1 MTVFV
6 FCTLNTNPMNKRF
19 LNAVA
24 ILVVLAVA
32 IACGAKKEDGHDEG
46 HHKEES
52 KEWKQMDDFHM
63 VMAETF
69 HPFKDSSNLEPV
81 KSRAGELA
89 SSAEEWSKSAL
100 PAKVDN
106 DEMKGKLESLRT
118 ETSALVQTISAGDD
132 KAIGD
137 QLTKVHDRFHEIQE
151 MWYGGGKH
159 DHH

>member
-1 MTVFV
+1 MKKT
-6 FCTLNTNPMNKRF
+6 F
-19 LNAVA
+19 LNAMA
-24 ILVVLAVA
+24 FVVLAAVA
-32 IACGAKKEDGHDEG
+32 IACGAKKEDAHDEE

-69 HPFKDSSNLEPV
+69 HPFKDSANLAPV
-81 KSRAGELA
+81 KAQAQELA
-89 SSAEEWSKSAL
+89 TSAEEWSKAEL

-106 DEMKGKLESLRT
+106 DEMKAKLESLRT
-118 ETSALVQTISAGDD
+118 ETAGLVQTVTAGDD

-137 QLTKVHDRFHEIQE
+137 QLTKVHDNFHEIQE
-151 MWYGGGKH
+151 MWYGGKH